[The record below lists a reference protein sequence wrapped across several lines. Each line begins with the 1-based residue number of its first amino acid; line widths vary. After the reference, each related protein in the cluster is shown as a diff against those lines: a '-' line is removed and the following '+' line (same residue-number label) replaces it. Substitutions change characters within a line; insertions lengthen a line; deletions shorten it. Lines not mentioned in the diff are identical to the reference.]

1 MIEIL
6 YNIFSKFITN
16 IALRTNKTC
25 SLFKYFSNT
34 IFFGN
39 SRIHNITIMNY
50 NSMKLIIFCNI
61 TIRIFIK
68 NINIVLTIRIFKI
81 IITNII
87 SYFSCHTS
95 GDIFVTILCNKT
107 NSTSKSR
114 IYNNRTNIF

>member
-25 SLFKYFSNT
+25 GLFKYFSNT
-34 IFFGN
+34 IFFRN
-39 SRIHNITIMNY
+39 SRIHNIAIMNY

-68 NINIVLTIRIFKI
+68 YINIFLTICIFMI
-81 IITNII
+81 IIANTI

-95 GDIFVTILCNKT
+95 SNIFVTILCNKT

-114 IYNNRTNIF
+114 IYNNRRNIF

>member
-16 IALRTNKTC
+16 ITFRTNKTC

-34 IFFGN
+34 IFFRN
-39 SRIHNITIMNY
+39 SRIHNIAIMNY

-68 NINIVLTIRIFKI
+68 NINIILTIRIFKI

-95 GDIFVTILCNKT
+95 GYIFVTILCDKT
-107 NSTSKSR
+107 NSASKSR
-114 IYNNRTNIF
+114 IYDNRTNIF